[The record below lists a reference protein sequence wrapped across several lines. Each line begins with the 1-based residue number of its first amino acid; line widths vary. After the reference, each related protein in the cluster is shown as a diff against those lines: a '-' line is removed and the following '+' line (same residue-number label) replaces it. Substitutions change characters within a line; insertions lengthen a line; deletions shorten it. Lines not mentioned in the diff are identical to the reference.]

1 MPASDYKILIVG
13 NRGHVIRYLS
23 RDTANYRGTGMA
35 LAGILGKK
43 ESLQMWYKRVIL
55 PRELK
60 VKHQR
65 ND

>member
-1 MPASDYKILIVG
+1 MAVTDYKILIVG

-60 VKHQR
+60 AKHKTP
-65 ND
+65 